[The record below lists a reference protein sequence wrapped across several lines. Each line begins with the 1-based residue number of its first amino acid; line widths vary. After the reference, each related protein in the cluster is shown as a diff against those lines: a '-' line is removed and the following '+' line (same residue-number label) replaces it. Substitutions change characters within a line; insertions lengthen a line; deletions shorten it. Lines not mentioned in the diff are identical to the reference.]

1 MIKINKYFDGDVV
14 SIKFQTETLPATV
27 GVMAVGNYKF
37 DTILKETVTIIS
49 GEFTVKLP
57 GSSDWQTFSIGEQFI
72 VEAKQSFQLKVAV
85 ETAYLCTYSKEPKKL
100 ILKKKSKKRKKIISH
115 ISRRKHERYNVGDFP
130 VEVKKPDGT
139 KLNAVLCDISYRGF
153 QILCTGLTA
162 RIFSKETGL
171 LTDDD
176 TNEVEITIK
185 IKSRKKVEKIIS
197 DCRIVYI
204 AKSDDI
210 QGKNSYI
217 VGLQVIDFKGKSLEI
232 IKQLIKKLNA

>member
-1 MIKINKYFDGDVV
+1 MKNTNNRYAGQRYPIGVINHAIWLYNRF
-14 SIKFQTETLPATV
+14 TL
-27 GVMAVGNYKF
+27 
-37 DTILKETVTIIS
+37 
-49 GEFTVKLP
+49 
-57 GSSDWQTFSIGEQFI
+57 
-72 VEAKQSFQLKVAV
+72 SFQLKVAV

-115 ISRRKHERYNVGDFP
+115 ISRRNHERYNVGDFP

-153 QILCTGLTA
+153 QILCSGLTA

-185 IKSRKKVEKIIS
+185 IKSRK
-197 DCRIVYI
+197 
-204 AKSDDI
+204 
-210 QGKNSYI
+210 
-217 VGLQVIDFKGKSLEI
+217 
-232 IKQLIKKLNA
+232 